1 MRIPVIAFRVS
12 TARDIAPELVSSM
25 LVRCLLRIVLRI
37 VSQSYYYY
45 YYYLAIMLFDLL
57 VWSVVFEPFRMKW
70 LGGAP
75 W

>member
-1 MRIPVIAFRVS
+1 
-12 TARDIAPELVSSM
+12 M